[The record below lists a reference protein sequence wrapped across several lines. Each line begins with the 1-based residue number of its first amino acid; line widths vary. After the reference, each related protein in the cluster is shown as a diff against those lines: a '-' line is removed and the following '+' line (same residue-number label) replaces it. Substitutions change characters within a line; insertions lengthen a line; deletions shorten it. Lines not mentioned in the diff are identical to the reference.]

1 MALDFIDSCAHSA
14 NSGSQIPPSR
24 KWTSYGNVSYS
35 QAQARKA
42 GWSLAV
48 NGSVSKTLAYK
59 NERWFGCAYYFPV
72 SSSYASNFMGFS
84 SGGQLVAYITIES
97 DLSLSIYSGGN
108 NTRIWNSGA
117 AHLYTTADRMHYYEF
132 HCLIGGGTP
141 ITVTCGLSVDGQ
153 LWTSGQAGSC
163 NFNASN
169 LLINS
174 AYMNQISIGAP
185 TGGSYTGY
193 ACDIYCVN
201 SDTTDINGHATTLNA
216 FLGDVSIEV
225 TLPITDQTVNW
236 TPSSG
241 SSHFTLVDEIP
252 PDDDTTY
259 VYSDTTSQNETFTF
273 TQLIGFT
280 GTLLGA
286 QLLIYAKKDAEGS
299 RAFVGEIGGTIL
311 TNLMGTTNYLYDYYD
326 YFLFPLDTNNG
337 TAWTP
342 ANFNSQTFGAELTV

>member
-14 NSGSQIPPSR
+14 SSGSQIPPSR
-24 KWTSYGNVSYS
+24 KWTSYSNVSYTS
-35 QAQARKA
+35 THGRKA
-42 GWSLAV
+42 GWSLSIV
-48 NGSVSKTLAYK
+48 GNISKTIAYK
-59 NERWFGCAYYFPV
+59 AERWFGCAYYFPV
-72 SSSYASNFMGFS
+72 SSSFASGFMSFS
-84 SGGQLVAYITIES
+84 SGGQQVAYISIES

-108 NTRIWNSGA
+108 NVRIWNSGLSK
-117 AHLYTTADRMHYYEF
+117 LYITTDRFHYFEF
-132 HCLIGGGTP
+132 HCVIGGSTP
-141 ITVTCGLSVDGQ
+141 ITVTCGLSIDGQ
-153 LWTSGQAGSC
+153 VWTTGQTGSC
-163 NFNASN
+163 SFNASN
-169 LLINS
+169 LLCNS
-174 AYMNQISIGAP
+174 AFMNQISIGAP
-185 TGGSYTGY
+185 IGGSNTAY

-201 SDTTDINGHATTLNA
+201 SDTTDINSHTTTLNTY
-216 FLGDVSIEV
+216 LGDVSIEV

-286 QLLIYAKKDAEGS
+286 QLLIYARKDAEGS
-299 RAFVGEIGGTIL
+299 RAFVGVLGGTIL
-311 TNLMGTTNYLYDYYD
+311 TNLNGTTNYLYDYYD
-326 YFLFPLDTNNG
+326 YFIFPLDRNNG